1 MANKNPGNSGSRM
14 NNPAFG
20 GGAASYQGH
29 DNYTF
34 VNENDSVLQHGP
46 AAYEKPSN
54 ETISEV
60 FL

>member
-1 MANKNPGNSGSRM
+1 M

-34 VNENDSVLQHGP
+34 VNENDSVLQHGS